1 MARDSF
7 IFYREYKEAI
17 DSIKDKKKKLMFY
30 EIITEYTFYGT
41 IPENIDVGIR
51 AMFILIKD
59 KLDKANKSYWN
70 YEDRRSSKYKNWKKQ
85 VLIRDNYTCQ
95 RCGNKENLVVHH
107 IEKFSENKQ
116 LRFNVD
122 NGITL
127 CQKCHKEVHKHEG

>member
-7 IFYREYKEAI
+7 IFYKEYKEAI

-41 IPENIDVGIR
+41 TPENTDVEIK

-59 KLDKANKSYWN
+59 KLDKENKSYWN
-70 YEDRRSSKYKNWKKQ
+70 YEERRSSKYKNWKKQ
-85 VLIRDNYTCQ
+85 VLTRDNYICQ
-95 RCGNKENLVVHH
+95 RCDSKENLVVHH
-107 IEKFSENKQ
+107 IKKFSENKQ
-116 LRFNVD
+116 LRFDVN

-127 CQKCHKEVHKHEG
+127 CQKCHKEVHKNER

>member
-7 IFYREYKEAI
+7 IFYKEYKEAI

-30 EIITEYTFYGT
+30 EIITEYTFYG
-41 IPENIDVGIR
+41 IISGNIDVGIR

-85 VLIRDNYTCQ
+85 VLIRDSYTCK
-95 RCGNKENLVVHH
+95 RCGSKENLVVHH
-107 IEKFSENKQ
+107 IEKFSENKK
-116 LRFNVD
+116 LRFDVN

-127 CQKCHKEVHKHEG
+127 CQKCHKEVHEYEG